1 MAPYKQDPPN
11 HHTNDI
17 HGDQP
22 PNLLWIAQALTNG
35 GPPHMSNLGNLIKH
49 YPQYIQMGME
59 HIATYIR
66 PPWWKAPAIIEIS
79 TASKDKATKA
89 HQQQLR
95 QIPTE
100 DLIIYTDGS
109 SHNGHIGAAIYSP
122 TTNVRKGEYIGTD
135 ETHNVY
141 AAELTAIQMAVTEF
155 EKRINKYTNVI
166 PVNVL
171 MSRYPFNVDRAG
183 GIDFVD
189 SVNCVQDLL
198 DNVLSH

>member
-1 MAPYKQDPPN
+1 
-11 HHTNDI
+11 
-17 HGDQP
+17 
-22 PNLLWIAQALTNG
+22 
-35 GPPHMSNLGNLIKH
+35 
-49 YPQYIQMGME
+49 MGME

-66 PPWWKAPAIIEIS
+66 PPWWKVPAIIEIS

-122 TTNVRKGEYIGTD
+122 TTNVTKGEYIGTD

-155 EKRINKYTNVI
+155 EKRINKYTNVYTGQSI
-166 PVNVL
+166 CNSGGRLSKMPVRTVHCRGDPRHN
-171 MSRYPFNVDRAG
+171 
-183 GIDFVD
+183 
-189 SVNCVQDLL
+189 
-198 DNVLSH
+198 